1 MTQSTAELSVKKKF
15 LVKTYRAT
23 HVNQCVAED
32 IKSSRQSFLLL
43 NAIFVF
49 FQCNI
54 NLYLLYR
61 QTIHYL
67 NILISLGTALP
78 SNTTGGPSILNYFW
92 FTISFP
98 LFFTLEIPI
107 LTSSSSRY
115 FLLTFTRQLK
125 QQLLREDFHS
135 LFLNR
140 YAMPTN

>member
-1 MTQSTAELSVKKKF
+1 M
-15 LVKTYRAT
+15 
-23 HVNQCVAED
+23 
-32 IKSSRQSFLLL
+32 

-54 NLYLLYR
+54 NLYFLYR

-92 FTISFP
+92 FAISFP

-135 LFLNR
+135 LLLNR
-140 YAMPTN
+140 YAMPTNLFLIHFSFALILPITQRSKELCHSTLCTCHIVCAQ